1 MTVCWHPSQ
10 SSHNSLPKPSTIARC
25 DRFQASSV
33 GVRCQLMPASLPRFA
48 PAVKPRGTVAIG
60 VGRDYI
66 WTMDETE
73 LTRRLGQPDNIIGR
87 EERMRSLGW
96 VCSTCRNA
104 TANVVPMPCPA
115 PCAWCGGIAFEMV
128 DPPAQ

>member
-1 MTVCWHPSQ
+1 VPIGELAGSDHDGVLAPIAVESQQLAQALDHREVRLLPSVVG
-10 SSHNSLPKPSTIARC
+10 RC
-25 DRFQASSV
+25 PV
-33 GVRCQLMPASLPRFA
+33 P
-48 PAVKPRGTVAIG
+48 VKPRGTVAIG

>member
-1 MTVCWHPSQ
+1 MR
-10 SSHNSLPKPSTIARC
+10 KPSTMARWAS
-25 DRFQASSV
+25 FHASSV
-33 GVRCQLMPASLPRFA
+33 GVRCQLMPASLPGFA

-96 VCSTCRNA
+96 VCSLPKRHGERRA
-104 TANVVPMPCPA
+104 DALSRAMLVVRRHSLR
-115 PCAWCGGIAFEMV
+115 E
-128 DPPAQ
+128 